1 MPDPDLAGL
10 SLEGLGLVDP
20 STGYL
25 VFSNPA
31 LRTLLACSDPEQ
43 RDFRS
48 FLPQD
53 WAREAWERALEG
65 PEGIPRDP
73 LDVLLKP
80 LEGPPFPA
88 ELRLSLQEREGRP
101 FLGLVVRDGRER
113 LRFVLG
119 VGRTVRTRGLMY
131 LAPSLVHRFNNLLGP
146 ILGYSEALE
155 DLLERDSP
163 ARGMAEKIGHSAREA
178 ARLARVVASLFAGE
192 SEGKSLRADLGKRAA
207 SLVEL
212 LAKRAQQKKVILQP
226 EIQEGLWVQGRNNLL
241 WDLLLDLSLGALEAC
256 REGDALLF
264 QVRGEERF
272 LEGRRSSSWA
282 VLKWLGRPWRPPLGT
297 RPTKVPA
304 EWPFLAASLLGG
316 ELRLPAVPGEATL
329 LLLPRVRPPSWKKS
343 GDNPGEA

>member
-1 MPDPDLAGL
+1 MRDPDLAGL

-31 LRTLLACSDPEQ
+31 LRSLLGCSDPER

-48 FLPQD
+48 FLPQE
-53 WAREAWERALEG
+53 WAQEAWGRALEG
-65 PEGIPRDP
+65 PEGIPPGP
-73 LDVLLKP
+73 LDVLVKP

-119 VGRTVRTRGLMY
+119 VSRTVRTRGLMY

-146 ILGYSEALE
+146 ILGYAETLE
-155 DLLERDSP
+155 DLLEGDSP
-163 ARGMAEKIGHSAREA
+163 AREMVEKIGHSARDA
-178 ARLARVVASLFAGE
+178 ARLARLVASLFAEEAETKHG
-192 SEGKSLRADLGKRAA
+192 RMDLGKRAA

-212 LAKRAQQKKVILQP
+212 LAKRAQQKKVLFQT
-226 EIQEGLWVQGRNNLL
+226 EIQEGLWVQGRSNLL

-256 REGDALLF
+256 REGDILVF
-264 QVRGEERF
+264 QVRGEERR
-272 LEGRRSSSWA
+272 LEGRMSSAWA
-282 VLKWLGRPWRPPLGT
+282 TLKWLGRPWRPPLGS
-297 RPTKVPA
+297 RPTKVPV

-316 ELRLPAVPGEATL
+316 DLRLPRAPGEPTL
-329 LLLPRVRPPSWKKS
+329 LLRPRARQPSGKTRTMEET
-343 GDNPGEA
+343 P